1 MLIALIPLL
10 ILGILLLIG
19 YYFATRILHPHTR
32 AHKETYQIEKENGY
46 VAGDLW
52 ETLAREEIR
61 IQSPYGYE
69 LFGYYIPY
77 PKSQKTVVISHGIAY
92 NLDGSIKFLHQ
103 FRKRGF
109 NVLIY
114 DHRNHGNSGGGNTTF
129 GYYEKYDLKAVVDYA
144 VQKQGGAGR
153 IGIHGE
159 SMGGAI
165 ALQYGAI
172 DDRCAFIITDCTF
185 SDLRELLEYRLN
197 YDYHLPGVLFLP
209 LADLFCRILA
219 GMPLSAVSPQ
229 RDVRHLQTPVLFIHG
244 RDDRYVPAKMS
255 QMLYGAKTEGVRQLY
270 LVDGARHAE
279 AYVHDPKTYEDRVD
293 QFLAQLGD

>member
-10 ILGILLLIG
+10 ILGILLLTG
-19 YYFATRILHPHTR
+19 YYFAIRILHPHTR
-32 AHKETYQIEKENGY
+32 MHEETYQIEKENGY
-46 VAGDLW
+46 VSGDLW

-61 IQSPYGYE
+61 IRSPYGYQ

-77 PKSQKTVVISHGIAY
+77 PESQKTVIISHGIAY
-92 NLDGSIKFLHQ
+92 NLDGSIKFLQQ
-103 FRKRGF
+103 FRRRGF

-114 DHRNHGNSGGGNTTF
+114 DHRNHGSSGGRNTTF
-129 GYYEKYDLKAVVDYA
+129 GYYEKYDLKAVVEYA
-144 VQKQGGAGR
+144 MQKQGGVGR

-197 YDYHLPGVLFLP
+197 YDYHLPRAIFLP
-209 LADLFCRILA
+209 LADFFCRILA
-219 GMPLSAVSPQ
+219 GMPLSAVSPL
-229 RDVRHLQTPVLFIHG
+229 RDVSQIQTPILFIHG
-244 RDDRYVPAKMS
+244 REDRYVPAKMS
-255 QMLYGAKTEGVRQLY
+255 QTLYEAKTTGIRQLY
-270 LVDGARHAE
+270 LVEGARHAE
-279 AYVHDPKTYEDRVD
+279 AYVHDPKEYEDQVAH
-293 QFLAQLGD
+293 FLTRLGD